1 MTGLSQQIKELALC
15 AGFDLVGIAPADQP
29 AKSRFLDEWLARRYH
44 GNMDWMQI
52 RQAVRKNIQLLFP
65 GVKSVIC
72 VGHNY
77 YSSDCGNCSQML
89 AGISC
94 YARGKDY
101 HAVIKRKL
109 KVLFAE
115 IKKLHPAVK
124 RRLCVDSAPLLEKI
138 WAEAAGLGWQGKNTN
153 LISRDLG
160 SWFFLAEILVDI
172 ELEIDSPAG
181 NYCGKCKACLKACPT
196 GALIQPCLLDASRC
210 ISYLT
215 IEYRAERFPES
226 LANKMDNWIFGCD
239 ICQQVC
245 PWNKFSKISTEP
257 EYQPVNLAKYS
268 TLAELLTIPESE
280 FNLIFRHS
288 PLRRTGY
295 KNFKRNVQN
304 ALENSGVSK

>member
-1 MTGLSQQIKELALC
+1 MTELSQQIKELALRS
-15 AGFDLVGIAPADQP
+15 GFQLVGIAHADQP
-29 AKSRFLDEWLARRYH
+29 AKSKFLDEWLARQYH
-44 GNMDWMQI
+44 GTMDWMQI
-52 RQAVRKNIQLLFP
+52 RQAVRKNVQLLFP

-77 YSSDCGNCSQML
+77 YSSRGGNFSQKP

-101 HAVIKRKL
+101 HTVIKRKL

-124 RRLCVDSAPLLEKI
+124 ARFCVDTAPLLEKV
-138 WAEAAGLGWQGKNTN
+138 WAESAGLGWQGKHTN
-153 LISRDLG
+153 LISRNLG

-172 ELEIDSPAG
+172 ELSSDSPV
-181 NYCGKCKACLKACPT
+181 NDYCGKCNACLKACPT
-196 GALIQPCLLDASRC
+196 SALVQPYLLDASKC

-226 LANKMDNWIFGCD
+226 LAKKMGNWIFGCD

-245 PWNKFSKISTEP
+245 PWNKFSKITSEP
-257 EYQPVNLAKYS
+257 EYQPVNHPEYS
-268 TLAELLTIPESE
+268 TPADLLNMPEIE
-280 FNLIFRHS
+280 FTQIFRHS
-288 PLRRTGY
+288 PLKRTGF
-295 KNFKRNVQN
+295 KNFMRNVQN
-304 ALENSGVSK
+304 ALRNSGVSK